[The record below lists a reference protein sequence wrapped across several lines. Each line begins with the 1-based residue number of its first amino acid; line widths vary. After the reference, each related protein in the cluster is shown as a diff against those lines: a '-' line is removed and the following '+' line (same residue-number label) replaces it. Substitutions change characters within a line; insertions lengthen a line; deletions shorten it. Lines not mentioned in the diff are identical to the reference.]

1 MSLFFCNPQ
10 NFKNVCEKICN
21 SIIVDGVFV
30 GNFLGK
36 EDEWNKNEFRTF
48 VDERDLKKIFKNF
61 EMLYFNEKKFNKQTA
76 KGKMKLWHV
85 YEVIAKKIK
94 D

>member
-1 MSLFFCNPQ
+1 M
-10 NFKNVCEKICN
+10 
-21 SIIVDGVFV
+21 

-61 EMLYFNEKKFNKQTA
+61 EMLYFNEKNLTNKRQ
-76 KGKMKLWHV
+76 K
-85 YEVIAKKIK
+85 ER
-94 D
+94 